1 MIQNKEKRN
10 ATVDRKKRLIE
21 RKTRLIERKKRLR
34 EGVQADFDFHVF
46 RLIRYAMPS
55 VFTQNTHMRA

>member
-46 RLIRYAMPS
+46 RLVNYTAPPFFLPKLHI
-55 VFTQNTHMRA
+55 

>member
-1 MIQNKEKRN
+1 MFAHGYLYYFVSNKMIQNKEKRN

-46 RLIRYAMPS
+46 RLIR
-55 VFTQNTHMRA
+55 